1 MGVRLLWFI
10 PTQPGYSPAPPYGG
24 PLQQVGWGAVGSDLF
39 CCCWRRAAV
48 LCEPSQL
55 LLVSGRAAAEN
66 DFLHNMIRKAVE
78 GKDINHKGQG
88 SRTPPRPRKPA
99 AATGCDCAP
108 ACSGVS
114 GCSCPGSQDQPCGG
128 GSPTPEHF
136 RAVPHGS
143 SSGCGFAPWAGS
155 GQAGAGHGADIPH
168 SVPHRVLGVPEDAVG
183 RPEPGAQGPPTPRG
197 PQHGG
202 GTQAGLPGGHHARQA
217 GSSTVLLHPAVN
229 H

>member
-39 CCCWRRAAV
+39 CCCWWRAAV

-88 SRTPPRPRKPA
+88 SRTPPTTQETCSSHGLRLCSCVQRGLWLQLSWQSGSALWGGITHPR
-99 AATGCDCAP
+99 TLQGCAP
-108 ACSGVS
+108 
-114 GCSCPGSQDQPCGG
+114 
-128 GSPTPEHF
+128 
-136 RAVPHGS
+136 
-143 SSGCGFAPWAGS
+143 
-155 GQAGAGHGADIPH
+155 
-168 SVPHRVLGVPEDAVG
+168 
-183 RPEPGAQGPPTPRG
+183 
-197 PQHGG
+197 
-202 GTQAGLPGGHHARQA
+202 
-217 GSSTVLLHPAVN
+217 
-229 H
+229 